1 MKHVT
6 VTDRFSLQSVIGDI
20 HDARFRKSDITFD
33 QANHIWTLICWG
45 PRRSRGAI
53 RNEWWQELRLIV
65 SNVTSCEASFA
76 ENPPYFEVASLAVSE
91 DGKQLEVVCQY
102 AASLKLCVSEL
113 NVQLRQD
120 DNAFK
125 QKWDE

>member
-6 VTDRFSLQSVIGDI
+6 VTDRHSLQSVIGDI

-33 QANHIWTLICWG
+33 QANQTWTLICWG

-53 RNEWWQELRLIV
+53 RNEWWQELRLLV
-65 SNVTSCEASFA
+65 SNVTAYAPSFT

-91 DGKQLEVVCQY
+91 DEKQLEIVCQY
-102 AASLKLCVSEL
+102 AASLKLTVSGL

-125 QKWDE
+125 RQGEK

>member
-6 VTDRFSLQSVIGDI
+6 VSDRFSVRDIIGDI
-20 HDARFRKSDITFD
+20 HDARFRKTDILFD
-33 QANHIWTLICWG
+33 QGSHTWTLVCWG
-45 PRRSRGAI
+45 PRRRHGSI

-65 SNVTSCEASFA
+65 SNVTAYTLSFT
-76 ENPPYFEVASLAVSE
+76 ENPPYFEVASLVVSE
-91 DGKQLEVVCQY
+91 DEKQLEVVCQY
-102 AASLKLCVSEL
+102 AASLKLTVSEL

-125 QKWDE
+125 RKWDE